1 MPEPASSAPLR
12 ALLSR
17 ILDYAG
23 LFPPA
28 KLDMPATVRNYAAY
42 ANGPDEWM
50 LARLIIPV
58 ARLDEFETHA
68 AALLPRGRSA
78 RPWRLSALTA
88 PAAASERDLDS
99 LRADLERIDAFNK
112 HHATPAHGAA
122 VIDVIELKAAAPDAI
137 DAALDIIP
145 DDLRPFF
152 EIPLD
157 NDPRGLI
164 TALSGE
170 DAGAKART
178 GGLTPDL
185 FPSPAHLAR
194 FIHACAAAEVPFK
207 CTAGLHHP
215 FRHDSATVKN
225 TVIPAKAGIHSDTVI
240 PAKAGIHSDA
250 VIPAKAG
257 IHSGTVPTPS
267 AGPLW
272 NPLPPGEG
280 RVRASHREMGAGPSV
295 KEHGFINIFLAAAL
309 AMTGRVNEQEL
320 EAILAD
326 DDPSHFTFRKNAIA
340 WKSQSVPIDD
350 IEKCRDEFAVSYG
363 SCSFVEP
370 LEDLRSL
377 GLL

>member
-1 MPEPASSAPLR
+1 MHSIR
-12 ALLSR
+12 TLLSR

-28 KLDMPATVRNYAAY
+28 KLDMGPTVRNFASY

-50 LARLIIPV
+50 LARLIIPA

-68 AALLPRGRSA
+68 GALLPRGRDPK
-78 RPWRLSALTA
+78 PWRLSILTS
-88 PAAASERDLDS
+88 PADDLDA
-99 LRADLERIDAFNK
+99 LRADLDRIDAFNEV
-112 HHATPAHGAA
+112 HASPAHGAA
-122 VIDVIELKAAAPDAI
+122 VIDVIELKAATPDTI

-145 DDLRPFF
+145 DDIRPYF

-157 NDPRGLI
+157 KDPRGLI
-164 TALSGE
+164 AALSGE

-194 FIHACAAAEVPFK
+194 FIHACAKAEVPFK

-215 FRHDSATVKN
+215 FRHTSTTVSAVS
-225 TVIPAKAGIHSDTVI
+225 PGAE
-240 PAKAGIHSDA
+240 
-250 VIPAKAG
+250 
-257 IHSGTVPTPS
+257 
-267 AGPLW
+267 PLR
-272 NPLPPGEG
+272 NPLPLPGPGAGEG
-280 RVRASHREMGAGPSV
+280 RVRASDQGAISSPAI

-309 AMTGRVNEQEL
+309 AMTERVNEPEL
-320 EAILAD
+320 EAILAAED
-326 DDPSHFTFRKNAIA
+326 RTQFTFKPDSIA

-350 IEKCRDEFAVSYG
+350 LEKCRELFAVSYG
-363 SCSFVEP
+363 SCSFTEP
-370 LEDLRSL
+370 LEDLRTL